1 MINVISTGPQN
12 GLEIKN
18 RYLDK
23 FRDMPRE
30 DAVAIFLTS
39 RHDKFVEGIYINGMS
54 LVLMSKSLIKIFFT
68 IFYHQSIDS
77 MKK

>member
-23 FRDMPRE
+23 FRDLPRE
-30 DAVAIFLTS
+30 DTVAIFLTS
-39 RHDKFVEGIYINGMS
+39 RHDKFVEGIYI
-54 LVLMSKSLIKIFFT
+54 
-68 IFYHQSIDS
+68 Y
-77 MKK
+77 